1 MEKRPKIV
9 LVWLRR
15 DLRLEDNQAIAE
27 AIHQAEITE
36 ASVLPLFIFDTN
48 ILDTLKDR
56 KDKRVTFIY
65 NRIEYL
71 HQTLTQMGS
80 TLKVAFGDPLKV
92 FKVLIQFYSIK
103 WVVASEDYEPYAIK
117 RDQAVADSLKKHSI
131 PFQLI
136 TDQVIFKPG
145 KVLKADT
152 TPYTVF
158 TPYANKWK
166 TSLTP
171 EDLIGAAPVY
181 DWNKLKRCLFLIP
194 TSTTIS
200 ISISIST
207 SKTKTTT
214 KTTTTTTTASTST
227 SNSSSSS
234 SSSNYTDSFSMPS
247 LSQLGFEKAVTI
259 WPEVNL
265 TSDLLKDYGAN
276 RDYPALQGTSQIS
289 LSLRFGLLSIR
300 QLVKLAL
307 NTSEVWLNELI
318 WREFFMQILYNYPQ
332 VVTQSFK
339 PAYDRIVWRNDESE
353 FMRWTTGTTGFPLVD
368 AGMRQLNETGFMHN
382 RVRMVVA
389 SFLCK
394 HLLIDWRLGEA
405 YFAEKLLDYDLSANN
420 GNWQWAAGTGCDAA
434 PYFRIFNPY
443 EQQKKFDPDFEYI
456 KKWVPEFGTN
466 KYAPPMV
473 EHTFA
478 RARALKVYKEGLG

>member
-1 MEKRPKIV
+1 MEKKPKIV

-15 DLRLEDNQAIAE
+15 DLRLEDNQALAE
-27 AIHQAEITE
+27 AIRQAEITE
-36 ASVLPLFIFDTN
+36 AKVLPLFIFDTN
-48 ILDTLKDR
+48 ILDSLKDR

-65 NRIEYL
+65 NRIADL
-71 HQTLTQMGS
+71 HQKLTQMGS
-80 TLKVAFGDPLKV
+80 TLNVAVGDPLKV
-92 FKVLIQFYSIK
+92 LNELIQFYSIAA
-103 WVVASEDYEPYAIK
+103 VVTAEDYEPYAIK
-117 RDQAVADSLKKHSI
+117 RDQAVADVLKSHSI
-131 PFQLI
+131 PFHSI
-136 TDQVIFKPG
+136 TDQVIFRPG
-145 KVLKADT
+145 KVLKADS

-166 TSLTP
+166 ALLTP

-181 DWNKLKRCLFLIP
+181 DLTKLKSCLFLLPFP
-194 TSTTIS
+194 TFSSTTS
-200 ISISIST
+200 
-207 SKTKTTT
+207 
-214 KTTTTTTTASTST
+214 STST
-227 SNSSSSS
+227 STSTSTTSTSAS
-234 SSSNYTDSFSMPS
+234 ASAPTPSSSNSTDSYSMPS
-247 LSQLGFEKAVTI
+247 FSQLGFEKAVTI

-265 TSDLLKDYGAN
+265 TSNLLKDYGSN

-318 WREFFMQILYNYPQ
+318 WREFFMQILYYYPQ

-339 PAYDRIVWRNDESE
+339 PAYDRIVWRNDEFE
-353 FMRWTTGTTGFPLVD
+353 FMRWTAGTTGFPLVD
-368 AGMRQLNETGFMHN
+368 AGMRQLNETGLMHN

-443 EQQKKFDPDFEYI
+443 EQQKKFDPNFEYI
-456 KKWVPEFGTN
+456 KKWVPEYGTN

-478 RARALKVYKEGLG
+478 RASALKIYKEGLG

>member
-1 MEKRPKIV
+1 MEKKPKIV

-27 AIHQAEITE
+27 AIRQAEITK
-36 ASVLPLFIFDTN
+36 AKVLPLFIFDTN
-48 ILDTLKDR
+48 IIDSLKDR

-65 NRIEYL
+65 NRIADL
-71 HQTLTQMGS
+71 HQKLTQMGS
-80 TLKVAFGDPLKV
+80 TLNVAVGDPLKV
-92 FKVLIQFYSIK
+92 LNELIQFYSIAA
-103 WVVASEDYEPYAIK
+103 VVTAEDYEPYAIK
-117 RDQAVADSLKKHSI
+117 RDQAVADVLKTHSI
-131 PFQLI
+131 PFHSI
-136 TDQVIFKPG
+136 TDQVIFRPG
-145 KVLKADT
+145 KVLKADS

-166 TSLTP
+166 ALVTH

-181 DWNKLKRCLFLIP
+181 DLPKLKSCLFLLP
-194 TSTTIS
+194 FP
-200 ISISIST
+200 
-207 SKTKTTT
+207 K
-214 KTTTTTTTASTST
+214 
-227 SNSSSSS
+227 SSSSS
-234 SSSNYTDSFSMPS
+234 SSSSSSTSSSSSASASSSYHSSSNYTDLFPMPS
-247 LSQLGFEKAVTI
+247 LSQLGFEKAVTS

-265 TSDLLKDYGAN
+265 TSNLLKDYSSN
-276 RDYPALQGTSQIS
+276 RDYPALQSTTQIS

-339 PAYDRIVWRNDESE
+339 PAYDRIVWRNDETE
-353 FMRWTTGTTGFPLVD
+353 FMRWTEGTTGFPLVD
-368 AGMRQLNETGFMHN
+368 AGMRQLNETGLMHN

-443 EQQKKFDPDFEYI
+443 EQQKKFDPNFEYI
-456 KKWVPEFGTN
+456 KKWVPEYGTN

-478 RARALKVYKEGLG
+478 RARALKIYKEGLGLV

>member
-1 MEKRPKIV
+1 MEKKPKIV

-27 AIHQAEITE
+27 AIRQAEITE
-36 ASVLPLFIFDTN
+36 AKVLPLFIFDTN
-48 ILDTLKDR
+48 ILDSLKDR

-65 NRIEYL
+65 NRIADL
-71 HQTLTQMGS
+71 HQKLTQMGS
-80 TLKVAFGDPLKV
+80 TLNVAVGDPLKV
-92 FKVLIQFYSIK
+92 LNELIQFYSIAA
-103 WVVASEDYEPYAIK
+103 VVTAEDYEPYAIK
-117 RDQAVADSLKKHSI
+117 RDQAVADVLKTHSI
-131 PFQLI
+131 PFHSI
-136 TDQVIFKPG
+136 TDQVIFRPG
-145 KVLKADT
+145 KVLKADS

-166 TSLTP
+166 ALVTH

-181 DWNKLKRCLFLIP
+181 DLPKLKSCLFLLP
-194 TSTTIS
+194 FP
-200 ISISIST
+200 
-207 SKTKTTT
+207 K
-214 KTTTTTTTASTST
+214 
-227 SNSSSSS
+227 SSSSS
-234 SSSNYTDSFSMPS
+234 SSSSSSTSSSSSASASSSYHSSSNYTDLFPMPS
-247 LSQLGFEKAVTI
+247 LSQLGFEKAVTS

-265 TSDLLKDYGAN
+265 TSNLLKDYSSN
-276 RDYPALQGTSQIS
+276 RDYPALQSTTQIS

-339 PAYDRIVWRNDESE
+339 PAYDRIVWRNDETE
-353 FMRWTTGTTGFPLVD
+353 FMRWTEGTTGFPLVD
-368 AGMRQLNETGFMHN
+368 AGMRQLNETGLMHN

-443 EQQKKFDPDFEYI
+443 EQQKKFDPNFEYI
-456 KKWVPEFGTN
+456 KKWVPEYGTN

-478 RARALKVYKEGLG
+478 RARALKIYKEGLGLV